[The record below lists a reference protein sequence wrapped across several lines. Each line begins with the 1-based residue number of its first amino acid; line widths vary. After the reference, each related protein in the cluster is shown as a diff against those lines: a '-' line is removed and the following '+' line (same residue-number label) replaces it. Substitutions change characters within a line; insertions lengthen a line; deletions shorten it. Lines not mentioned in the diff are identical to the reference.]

1 MNLHL
6 LTAARNPEEREEH
19 EKGTLRMQRARSRT
33 QALWAL
39 KH

>member
-19 EKGTLRMQRARSRT
+19 EKGTLRMQEQDPERKPSG
-33 QALWAL
+33 L
-39 KH
+39 